1 MEFSV
6 QNDRRESVRRGSVLL
21 TALSLVILT
30 ACANRGTSILPKLG
44 SDEATPTPMSIRLP
58 MGFVANVQ
66 FAPVY
71 VAVDKGYFAQ
81 EGIELEF
88 DYSWETDGVRLVGS
102 EELPFAIASG
112 DQVLLAR
119 AQELPVLTVVN
130 WWQRFPVSVVALEES
145 GIQEPS
151 DLVGQKLGTPE
162 TFGASYIGW
171 RALAAANG
179 LTDQDVQLEVIGY
192 TQLANL
198 TEGRVDAAVVYAN
211 NEPVQLE
218 QMGYDFVEFP
228 VSDYASLVSNGLISN
243 EQTLEEQPELVRAF
257 ARAFL
262 KGLEDTLNDPDAAF
276 EICKNYVE
284 GLEENE
290 EAQRAVMDASLVY
303 WRGEVLGRSEPEAWE
318 NTVEVMKAADLL
330 QGDVDSD
337 QAFTNDFLP

>member
-1 MEFSV
+1 
-6 QNDRRESVRRGSVLL
+6 
-21 TALSLVILT
+21 
-30 ACANRGTSILPKLG
+30 
-44 SDEATPTPMSIRLP
+44 

-71 VAVDKGYFAQ
+71 VAVEKGYFAQ
-81 EGIELEF
+81 EGIVLEF

-102 EELPFAIASG
+102 GELPFAIASG

-130 WWQRFPVSVVALEES
+130 WWRRFPVSVVALEES
-145 GIQEPS
+145 GIREPS
-151 DLVGQKLGTPE
+151 DLVGRKLGTPE

-171 RALAAANG
+171 RALAAENG
-179 LTDQDVQLEVIGY
+179 LTDQDVRLEVIGY

-228 VSDYASLVSNGLISN
+228 VADYASLVSNGLISS
-243 EQTLEEQPELVRAF
+243 EKTLAQQPELVRAF

-262 KGLEDTLNDPDAAF
+262 KGLEDTLRDPDGAF
-276 EICKNYVE
+276 EICKKYVE
-284 GLEENE
+284 GLEDNE
-290 EAQRAVMDASLVY
+290 QAQRAVMQASLEY
-303 WRGEVLGRSEPEAWE
+303 WRGEPLGRSDPRAWK
-318 NTVEVMKAADLL
+318 NTVEVMQDADLL
-330 QGDVDSD
+330 KEEVDSD

>member
-1 MEFSV
+1 V
-6 QNDRRESVRRGSVLL
+6 
-21 TALSLVILT
+21 
-30 ACANRGTSILPKLG
+30 LG
-44 SDEATPTPMSIRLP
+44 SAEATPRPTNIRLP

-71 VAVDKGYFAQ
+71 VAVEKGYFAQ
-81 EGIELEF
+81 QGIELEF

-102 EELPFAIASG
+102 GELPFAIASG

-130 WWQRFPVSVVALEES
+130 WWRRFPVSVVALDES
-145 GIQEPS
+145 GVQKPS
-151 DLVGQKLGTPE
+151 DLVGRKLGIPE

-171 RALAAANG
+171 RALAAENG
-179 LTDQDVQLEVIGY
+179 LTDRDVQLEVIGY

-228 VSDYASLVSNGLISN
+228 VADYASLVSNGLISS
-243 EQTLEEQPELVRAF
+243 EKTLEQQPELVRAF

-290 EAQRAVMDASLVY
+290 EAQRAVMEASLEY
-303 WRGEVLGRSEPEAWE
+303 WRGEPLGRSDPKAWK
-318 NTVEVMKAADLL
+318 NTVDVMRDAGLL
-330 QGDVDSD
+330 KEKVDSD